1 VRRVRSKAP
10 TQHRNRTTDAVW
22 ARGLATYNRID
33 RLSFVGALLVATARG
48 RGIEFC
54 YPFDAGVGGL
64 DGVTRLNTNV
74 DPRTR

>member
-1 VRRVRSKAP
+1 
-10 TQHRNRTTDAVW
+10 
-22 ARGLATYNRID
+22 
-33 RLSFVGALLVATARG
+33 LLVATARG